1 MIEVI
6 TLGAGCFWCVEAV
19 FQDIDG
25 VVSAISGYMGGESKN
40 PNYEEVCTGTSGHV
54 EVCEITFDTD
64 KIKLNELLK
73 LFWISHDPT
82 TLNRQGND
90 IGSQYRSVI
99 FYNSENQKEVCINEK
114 QKLEN
119 AKIYKNTIVTAIEP
133 ATKFYKA
140 EEYHQNYYKKNPNQ
154 SYCYYIIK
162 PKLETLK
169 KIN

>member
-19 FQDIDG
+19 FQDING
-25 VVSAISGYMGGESKN
+25 VVSAVSGYMGGESKN
-40 PNYEEVCTGTSGHV
+40 PNYEEVCTGNSGHV

-73 LFWISHDPT
+73 LFWNSHDPT

-99 FYNSENQKEVCINEK
+99 FYNDQNQKEICINET

-119 AKIYKNTIVTAIEP
+119 AKIYKNSIVTAIEP

-162 PKLETLK
+162 PKLDKLK